1 MNEGGPVQ
9 RHGRPAVPREIIAL
23 KAPSLSGLSDSPH
36 IVILGKTM
44 NEKNMMSNAE
54 EQLPRRAIVLPLL
67 ERPLFPET
75 FTTLMIGRPSDVQI
89 ITKAINGDGY
99 FVALMQ
105 EEGSG
110 YKNVGTL
117 ARASRFIRLPNNCI
131 HVFISTIERVKVEK
145 FSTEGSL
152 IYADF
157 VSLPDE
163 ARQEKAVA
171 SYVRVLRD
179 TITGLSQS
187 TNMFSFAS
195 DVNVT
200 NIDDPSLLSFYAAS
214 AINAPG
220 AFLQDVLETRSPRQR
235 IEKLLTFI
243 ATEKEIID
251 KENAI
256 RQDIYQRIKDRNREQ
271 ILREQ
276 IKALNGELAE
286 LTGRPRSGKGKD
298 EDLYTK
304 AANAKL
310 PPAYRAVVDKE
321 LDKLSG
327 LETMNPEYAMTKLY
341 IETLLA
347 LPFSFEEKAP
357 SYSIAKVKSVLE
369 HDHYG
374 MKEVKE
380 RILEFLASRLKAKNG
395 KGAII
400 CLAGPPGVGKT
411 SVGYSIAKALGK
423 KFYRF
428 SVGGMR
434 DEAEIKGHRRT
445 YVGAMPGKIIQA
457 MKSVGV
463 PDPVILIDEIDK
475 MGESFQGDPAS
486 ALLEVLDP
494 EQNTGFQDFYV
505 DIPYDLSDVLF
516 IVTANDTSHIPEP
529 LYDRMEIIELSGY
542 TPEEKLN
549 IGKDYLVPRL
559 LKKNGLTRKEIRF
572 DKASLSL
579 VATEYAREAGVRNY
593 EKSLDK
599 IMRKVALQI
608 LSEPETH
615 LPVSIKGSGVEK
627 YLGKPVFPAD
637 EIVKADKIGTAIGLA
652 WTSMGGDVLLI
663 EAESLP
669 MKGEL
674 KVTGQLGSV
683 MQESVSIA
691 WSSLKKE
698 AYLRG
703 LDLSFFEDTTV
714 HLHIPE
720 GAVPKD
726 GPSAGI
732 TLFTALWSMYREETI
747 KEGLAMTG
755 ELTLTGSVMPIG
767 GLKEKVLAAR
777 RNMIK
782 EIIIPDKNIRDLE
795 KLDPEVKG
803 DVIFHPVSD
812 ISQVIEIAFPNED
825 SKRLERSILRTLEE
839 ERKRREE
846 KARERSIEQP
856 HEKAV
861 LWQ

>member
-1 MNEGGPVQ
+1 
-9 RHGRPAVPREIIAL
+9 
-23 KAPSLSGLSDSPH
+23 
-36 IVILGKTM
+36 M
-44 NEKNMMSNAE
+44 NEKNMMNNAE

-110 YKNVGTL
+110 YKSVGTL

-163 ARQEKAVA
+163 TRQEKAVA

-304 AANAKL
+304 AANAQL

-411 SVGYSIAKALGK
+411 SVGYSIARALGK

-529 LYDRMEIIELSGY
+529 LFDRMEIIELSGY

-572 DKASLSL
+572 DKTALSL

-615 LPVSIKGSGVEK
+615 LPVSIKGNGVEK
-627 YLGKPVFPAD
+627 YLGKPVFPSD

-777 RNMIK
+777 RNMIR
-782 EIIIPDKNIRDLE
+782 EIIIPEKNIRDLE

-846 KARERSIEQP
+846 RSRERSMEPQQP

>member
-1 MNEGGPVQ
+1 
-9 RHGRPAVPREIIAL
+9 
-23 KAPSLSGLSDSPH
+23 
-36 IVILGKTM
+36 M
-44 NEKNMMSNAE
+44 NEKNTMNNAE

-110 YKNVGTL
+110 YKSVGTL

-157 VSLPDE
+157 ISLPDE

-200 NIDDPSLLSFYAAS
+200 NIDDPSLLSYYAAS

-243 ATEKEIID
+243 AAEKEIID

-341 IETLLA
+341 IETILA

-357 SYSIAKVKSVLE
+357 TYSIAKVKSVLE

-411 SVGYSIAKALGK
+411 SVGYSIARALGK

-463 PDPVILIDEIDK
+463 TDPVILIDEIDK

-505 DIPYDLSDVLF
+505 DVPYDLSDVLF

-542 TPEEKLN
+542 TPEEKLS

-572 DKASLSL
+572 DKAALSL

-608 LSEPETH
+608 LSEPDVH
-615 LPVSIKGSGVEK
+615 LPVSIKGNAVEK
-627 YLGKPVFPAD
+627 YLGKPLFPAD
-637 EIVKADKIGTAIGLA
+637 EIVKADKVGTAIGLA

-669 MKGEL
+669 MKGDL

-691 WSSLKKE
+691 WSTLKKE

-703 LDLSFFEDTTV
+703 LDLSFFDDTSV
-714 HLHIPE
+714 HIHIPE

-755 ELTLTGSVMPIG
+755 ELTLTGAVMPIG
-767 GLKEKVLAAR
+767 GLKEKILAAR

-782 EIIIPDKNIRDLE
+782 EIIIPERNLRDLE
-795 KLDPEVKG
+795 KLDPDVKG
-803 DVIFHPVSD
+803 DVIFHAVSD

-846 KARERSIEQP
+846 KAKERSLEPQQS

>member
-1 MNEGGPVQ
+1 MNENVTT
-9 RHGRPAVPREIIAL
+9 R
-23 KAPSLSGLSDSPH
+23 
-36 IVILGKTM
+36 
-44 NEKNMMSNAE
+44 NAE
-54 EQLPRRAIVLPLL
+54 ETLPRRAIVLPLL

-89 ITKAINGDGY
+89 ISKAIDSDGY

-105 EEGSG
+105 EESSG
-110 YKNVGTL
+110 YKKVGTL
-117 ARASRFIRLPNNCI
+117 AKASRFIRLPNNCL

-145 FSTEGSL
+145 FSTDGPFV
-152 IYADF
+152 YADF
-157 VSLPDE
+157 SSLPDE
-163 ARQEKAVA
+163 STREKATA
-171 SYVRVLRD
+171 SYVRILRD
-179 TITGLSQS
+179 TITGLTQT
-187 TNMFSFAS
+187 TNMFSFATE
-195 DVNVT
+195 VNIS

-220 AFLQDVLETRSPRQR
+220 AFLQDVLETRSPKQR
-235 IEKLLTFI
+235 IEKLLSFI

-256 RQDIYQRIKDRNREQ
+256 KEDIYQRIKDRNREQ

-276 IKALNGELAE
+276 IKALNSELSE
-286 LTGRPRSGKGKD
+286 ITGKPSPRGAKGKD

-304 AANAKL
+304 AANTKL
-310 PPAYRAVVDKE
+310 PAEFRAVVDKE

-341 IETLLA
+341 IETLIS
-347 LPFSFEEKAP
+347 LPFTFEDKAP
-357 SYSIAKVKSVLE
+357 DYSITKVRNILE
-369 HDHYG
+369 KDHYG

-411 SVGYSIAKALGK
+411 SVGYSIARALGK

-494 EQNTGFQDFYV
+494 EQNTGFQDLYV
-505 DIPYDLSDVLF
+505 DIPYDLSRVLF
-516 IVTANDTSHIPEP
+516 IVTANDTSRIPEP
-529 LYDRMEIIELSGY
+529 LYDRMEVIELSGY
-542 TPEEKLN
+542 TPEEKLH
-549 IGKDYLVPRL
+549 IGKEYLVPRL
-559 LKKNGLTRKEIRF
+559 LGKNGLTRKEIRF
-572 DKASLSL
+572 DNNALSL
-579 VATEYAREAGVRNY
+579 IATEYAREAGVRHY
-593 EKSLDK
+593 EKSIDK
-599 IMRKVALQI
+599 IMRKAALQI
-608 LSEPETH
+608 LSEKDIH
-615 LPVSIKGSGVEK
+615 LPISIKGNTVEK
-627 YLGKPVFPAD
+627 YLGKPIFPAD

-691 WSSLKKE
+691 WSSLRKE

-703 LDLSFFEDTTV
+703 LDLSFFDDTTV

-732 TLFTALWSMYREETI
+732 TLFTALWSMYREELI
-747 KEGLAMTG
+747 KPSLAMTG
-755 ELTLTGSVMPIG
+755 ELTLTGKVMPIG
-767 GLKEKVLAAR
+767 GLKEKILAAR

-782 EIIIPDKNIRDLE
+782 EIIIPERNVKDLE
-795 KLDPEVKG
+795 KLDDEVKG

-812 ISQVIEIAFPNED
+812 ISEVIAIAFPDEC

-839 ERKRREE
+839 ERERRKKEE
-846 KARERSIEQP
+846 RQRSESANNENKVMI
-856 HEKAV
+856 
-861 LWQ
+861 WQ

>member
-1 MNEGGPVQ
+1 
-9 RHGRPAVPREIIAL
+9 
-23 KAPSLSGLSDSPH
+23 
-36 IVILGKTM
+36 M
-44 NEKNMMSNAE
+44 NEKNMMNNAE

-110 YKNVGTL
+110 YKSVGTL

-163 ARQEKAVA
+163 TRQEKAVA

-304 AANAKL
+304 AANAQL

-411 SVGYSIAKALGK
+411 SVGYSIARALGK

-529 LYDRMEIIELSGY
+529 LFDRMEIIELSGY

-572 DKASLSL
+572 DKTALSL

-599 IMRKVALQI
+599 RMRKVALQI

-615 LPVSIKGSGVEK
+615 LPVSIKGNGVEK
-627 YLGKPVFPAD
+627 YLGKPVFPSD

-777 RNMIK
+777 RNMIR
-782 EIIIPDKNIRDLE
+782 EIIIPEKNIRDLE

-846 KARERSIEQP
+846 RSRERSMEPQQP